1 MKDSDYQK
9 LIDLVNVG
17 GGFMPANPKAEELL
31 LLTVKG
37 EVITVKEI
45 TTRDLSFHRC
55 YMLLLSFI
63 WGYMPQEFKNNVPK
77 DKFYKWLKHFKK
89 EYTVEF
95 TFKDGSQL
103 IEYTSIAFG
112 RMGQKEFE
120 VYVAEQLPYIYENVL
135 GAYFHGEMLTSI
147 INTIEEEFKKFLS
160 KLP

>member
-1 MKDSDYQK
+1 MKDSDYKK

-17 GGFMPANPKAEELL
+17 GGFMPANPQAEELL
-31 LLTVKG
+31 LITGKG

-45 TTRDLSFHRC
+45 TKRDLNFHRC

-63 WGYMPQEFKNNVPK
+63 WGYMPNAFKQKVPK

-89 EYTVEF
+89 EYEVEF
-95 TFKDGSQL
+95 TFQDGSQL
-103 IEYTSIAFG
+103 IEYTSISFG

-120 VYVAEQLPYIYENVL
+120 IYVAEQLPFIYENVL
-135 GAYFHGEMLTSI
+135 GAYFQGDMLTSI